1 MKQTD
6 KINEIYKTGR
16 TLFVVASVTF
26 FLLGLFIGFLA
37 GATYPRE
44 EQKPEVKPRS
54 VVQMLRNLHR
64 NELTEW
70 QKLTMAIAFTESRF
84 RDEARGS
91 AGDSGQL
98 QIVPVF
104 VSEVNRLYGTDYTIE
119 DAFDLYKSLE
129 MFNLLQDYY
138 NPSHG
143 IEEGIKYHNR
153 SPYYRKTVLENLALI
168 RRYERTREA
177 VINYK
182 TNPVNYQTNYKAN

>member
-16 TLFVVASVTF
+16 TLFVVAAVTF

-44 EQKPEVKPRS
+44 EPKPEVKPRS
-54 VVQMLRNLHR
+54 AVQLLRNLHKG
-64 NELTEW
+64 ELTEW
-70 QKLTMAIAFTESRF
+70 QMLTMAICYTESKF

-91 AGDSGQL
+91 AGDSGQFQL
-98 QIVPVF
+98 ISVYIA
-104 VSEVNRLYGTDYTIE
+104 EVNRLYGTDYTIE
-119 DAFDLYKSLE
+119 DAFDLSKSLE

-143 IEEGIKYHNR
+143 IEAGIKYHNR
-153 SPYYRKTVLENLALI
+153 SPYYRKAVLENLDLI
-168 RRYERTREA
+168 RRYERTRAA

-182 TNPVNYQTNYKAN
+182 AN